1 MSTHQFSNLMLQR
14 PLYLIRVVSRYIIVV
29 CDISKYEDKIDV
41 KLKYSV
47 SLGSREHAGP
57 RAVKSQ

>member
-1 MSTHQFSNLMLQR
+1 MLQR